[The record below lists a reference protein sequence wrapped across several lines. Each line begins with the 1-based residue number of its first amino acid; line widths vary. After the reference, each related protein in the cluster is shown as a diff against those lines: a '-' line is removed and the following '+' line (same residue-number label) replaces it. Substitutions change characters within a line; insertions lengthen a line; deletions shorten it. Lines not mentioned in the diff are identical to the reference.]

1 MTNFNFLL
9 SDPQLTTFGEVAV
22 AAERIYT
29 IDPAACVLN
38 CRRCME
44 FAVKWMYSVD
54 GGLVMPYDDRLAS
67 LMDTEDFRAIV
78 DRDLWQRLKYI
89 RQTGNAAAHTG
100 KKITK
105 EQAQLCLENL
115 WYFMDFIA
123 CCYGTTYTAGEFDP
137 ALLEQQTAAPA
148 PAPAPEVDLAA
159 LMAENEALRAELTA
173 RRETQQPSYT
183 PKPLDLSEYK
193 TRKLYI
199 DAMLTDAGWTEG
211 KDWLNEVELP
221 GMPNQSEVGYA
232 DYVLYDDAHRPLAV
246 IEAKRTCVDPA
257 KGRQQAKLY
266 ADLLEQKYGRRPVIF
281 LTNGFDTRIDDGA
294 YPERRVAA
302 FYSKRD
308 LEKFFNL
315 RVLGDVAGCVSCRTV
330 HLRGVLAR
338 EGAAAVGTA
347 SAVAIDDDLAARESR
362 ISVRAADDELARGI
376 HVQDIV
382 VADQSRQLI
391 LGAFQTGLD
400 AWNEDRAHV
409 LADLLLHAF
418 FGHLLGDALAR
429 GDEIVVLGRNHD
441 GMYAQRTVRLFVVF
455 DRYLRLGVGTQVG
468 HHLPFAAD
476 DGQFLENDV
485 REDERRRHVFA
496 RFVARI
502 AEHDALIARA
512 LFFFG
517 LAYDTLVDV
526 RRLFVDRGEHAA
538 GITVELIFAF
548 GITDTVD
555 YAACYVLDIDVGART
570 HFARDDDQTG
580 GAERFAG
587 YFGVGVVTKEFV
599 ENGIGNLIRNFVGV
613 SFGHGLRRK

>member
-105 EQAQLCLENL
+105 EQAMLCLENL
-115 WYFMDFIA
+115 WYFMDFVA
-123 CCYGTTYTAGEFDP
+123 CCYGTTYTPGEFDP
-137 ALLEQQTAAPA
+137 ALLEGQTAAPA
-148 PAPAPEVDLAA
+148 PAPVPEVDLAA
-159 LMAENEALRAELTA
+159 LMAENAALRAELTA

-211 KDWLNEVELP
+211 KDWLGEVELP

-294 YPERRVAA
+294 YFGPEPPEGPAGHGHRLGQDPHGHRSGGCTPPARLGEKCPLPGRPKLSGHPGQAQLCESAA
-302 FYSKRD
+302 QSLRDQPVRGEGQLHGPLRLFYLPD
-308 LEKFFNL
+308 
-315 RVLGDVAGCVSCRTV
+315 
-330 HLRGVLAR
+330 H
-338 EGAAAVGTA
+338 
-347 SAVAIDDDLAARESR
+347 
-362 ISVRAADDELARGI
+362 DEL
-376 HVQDIV
+376 H
-382 VADQSRQLI
+382 
-391 LGAFQTGLD
+391 
-400 AWNEDRAHV
+400 
-409 LADLLLHAF
+409 
-418 FGHLLGDALAR
+418 
-429 GDEIVVLGRNHD
+429 
-441 GMYAQRTVRLFVVF
+441 
-455 DRYLRLGVGTQVG
+455 RLG
-468 HHLPFAAD
+468 
-476 DGQFLENDV
+476 
-485 REDERRRHVFA
+485 
-496 RFVARI
+496 
-502 AEHDALIARA
+502 
-512 LFFFG
+512 
-517 LAYDTLVDV
+517 
-526 RRLFVDRGEHAA
+526 
-538 GITVELIFAF
+538 
-548 GITDTVD
+548 
-555 YAACYVLDIDVGART
+555 
-570 HFARDDDQTG
+570 
-580 GAERFAG
+580 
-587 YFGVGVVTKEFV
+587 
-599 ENGIGNLIRNFVGV
+599 
-613 SFGHGLRRK
+613 